1 MNLQGKV
8 AVVTGGGAGIGR
20 SIVRRLAAEGA
31 RVAALD
37 IRLETAEKSI
47 ELAGGS
53 GLAVVCDV
61 SDSSSV
67 DAAMARVEEEL
78 GPIEIMANNAG
89 AIVMPHLRRVK
100 PLIAIQRAEA
110 LDGVV

>member
-20 SIVRRLAAEGA
+20 SIVARLAAEGA

-37 IRLETAEKSI
+37 IRSETAEKSI
-47 ELAGGS
+47 ELAGGD

-61 SDSSSV
+61 SDSASV
-67 DAAMARVEEEL
+67 DAASARVEAEL
-78 GPIEIMANNAG
+78 GPVEIWVNNAG
-89 AIVMPHLRRVK
+89 AIGMDHLRRVK
-100 PLIAIQRAEA
+100 PLIARQ
-110 LDGVV
+110 